1 MSNQYLISQPIKIP
15 FTSQGL
21 ATGLTTFTP
30 IVLVNGSIPDSM
42 PTFTYTEIGS
52 GIYTINFAPN
62 VSGKWAIFIG
72 ESLQL
77 QFEVVS
83 KDFATYL
90 KNLED
95 QALGSWMWD
104 KTTGVLTLLRNDS
117 TTLATYQVAD
127 TLEAA
132 SRERVS

>member
-1 MSNQYLISQPIKIP
+1 MSNQYLLNQAVKIP
-15 FTSQGL
+15 FTASGL

-30 IVLVNGSIPDSM
+30 IILVNGAIPGSL
-42 PTFTYTEIGS
+42 PTITYTEVGQ
-52 GIYTINFAPN
+52 GVYTINFAPN

-72 ESLQL
+72 GSLQL

-95 QALGSWMWD
+95 QALGSWTWN
-104 KTTGVLTLLRNDS
+104 KTSGLLTLFRPDS
-117 TTLATYQVAD
+117 STLGTYQVSD

-132 SRERVS
+132 SRERLS